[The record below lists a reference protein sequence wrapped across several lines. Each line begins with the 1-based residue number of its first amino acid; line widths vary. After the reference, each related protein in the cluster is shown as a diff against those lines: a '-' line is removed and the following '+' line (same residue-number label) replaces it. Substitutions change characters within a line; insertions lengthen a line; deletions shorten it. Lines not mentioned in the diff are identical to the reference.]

1 MAWSCSSRKG
11 NDRRYSAAA
20 VRLIAPADGIVRA
33 SLVTDEDVVRLRK
46 LVRDDMVTLR
56 FSLTEQTKMVTAAS
70 ELARNVLR
78 YGGGG
83 HAELEQLMRAGRS
96 GVRVRFI
103 DQGPG
108 IADLELALTDGWT
121 SGGGMG
127 LGLSGARRL
136 SDVFEIESQ
145 PGMGTTVTIT
155 KWKPF

>member
-1 MAWSCSSRKG
+1 M
-11 NDRRYSAAA
+11 SAA
-20 VRLIAPADGIVRA
+20 DGVVRA
-33 SLVTDEDVVRLRK
+33 PLVTDEDVVRLRK

-56 FSLTEQTKMVTAAS
+56 FSLTDQTKMVTAAS

-83 HAELEQLMRAGRS
+83 YAELEQLSHNGVD
-96 GVRVRFI
+96 GVRATFI
-103 DQGPG
+103 DHGPG
-108 IADLELALTDGWT
+108 IADLDLAMTDGYT

-136 SDVFEIESQ
+136 TDEFDIESS
-145 PGMGTTVTIT
+145 PGKGTTVTIT

>member
-1 MAWSCSSRKG
+1 MS
-11 NDRRYSAAA
+11 
-20 VRLIAPADGIVRA
+20 APAEGVVRA
-33 SLVTDEDVVRLRK
+33 PIVTDEDVVRLRK
-46 LVRDDMVTLR
+46 MVREDMVTLK

-83 HAELEQLMRAGRS
+83 VAELEQVSRNGVM
-96 GVRVRFI
+96 GVRVTFI

-108 IADLELALTDGWT
+108 IADLELALTDGYT
-121 SGGGMG
+121 TGGGMG

-136 SDVFEIESQ
+136 SDEFDVDSA
-145 PGMGTTVTIT
+145 PGKGTTVTIT